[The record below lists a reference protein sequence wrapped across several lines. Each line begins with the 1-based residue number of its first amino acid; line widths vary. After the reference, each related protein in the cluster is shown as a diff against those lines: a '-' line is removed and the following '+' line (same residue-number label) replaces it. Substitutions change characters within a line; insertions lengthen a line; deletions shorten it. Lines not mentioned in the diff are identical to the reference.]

1 MQLWAARVCPY
12 AQRAY
17 IALKE
22 TGAPFDFKP
31 VDLHNKAP
39 EFVELYRKIVCDGTA
54 NAKVAPPRSCL
65 LPPQAMRGTGAK
77 PPPAVRRRSC

>member
-22 TGAPFDFKP
+22 TGVPFEFKP

-39 EFVELYRKIVCDGTA
+39 EFVELYRKVVCDDAA
-54 NAKVAPPRSCL
+54 NAKVAPPPL
-65 LPPQAMRGTGAK
+65 LASLALQPMQHVRLSTAKQQPPL
-77 PPPAVRRRSC
+77 C